1 MDLEFLKF
9 GLIAAELWLLAGA
22 FLILLA
28 GMFAPTKQNFPNIL
42 SIVFHLIAILWLL
55 VYFPTT
61 GEGFYGFIFADSWS
75 QSLKIL
81 LIVGSLFCVLRIKG
95 SDFLK
100 FQKQDPF
107 KIAELSYFIVPSIE
121 NILFRSNAASTKEV
135 MDAVSKHR

>member
-61 GEGFYGFIFADSWS
+61 V
-75 QSLKIL
+75 
-81 LIVGSLFCVLRIKG
+81 IVLV
-95 SDFLK
+95 
-100 FQKQDPF
+100 
-107 KIAELSYFIVPSIE
+107 VPSCSKV
-121 NILFRSNAASTKEV
+121 RSSNFIPLSSETTSPPTRIAISSSIAFLLSPKTRSLDST
-135 MDAVSKHR
+135 AL

>member
-9 GLIAAELWLLAGA
+9 GLIASELWLLAGA

-61 GEGFYGFIFADSWS
+61 GEK
-75 QSLKIL
+75 L
-81 LIVGSLFCVLRIKG
+81 
-95 SDFLK
+95 SDTT
-100 FQKQDPF
+100 
-107 KIAELSYFIVPSIE
+107 I
-121 NILFRSNAASTKEV
+121 
-135 MDAVSKHR
+135 